1 MTSLVDRTITEILSN
16 NKKMHSF
23 HNFDNLVHNF
33 KLGQGR
39 INDTTIDL
47 FKFDVHPFKINT
59 TPFNDHIIKETA
71 VNPQP
76 IQKVEK
82 VKPIPLQNYKVDS
95 MKPNIQVE
103 NAFKD
108 IVVKNNV
115 KPIVHQNPQKYEY
128 HLDKYDVKD
137 IAMKRL
143 DIQYG
148 YENEFSK
155 VFEDFYENEYLKSF
169 EEIEDI
175 DTNIDVLN
183 AYVPVTKKQETIKKQ
198 LLANPNDEN
207 LKQYAK
213 KQLKN
218 IPAFKDEKEIEIY
231 KALEKLPDKQILT
244 VPQIQN
250 LNYNFKKDG
259 INIKLPYNTS
269 VEGAKNQM
277 HLVMQKV
284 LNQNSSKFKPYQ
296 SVVEKILDS
305 KTKSSDLDDD
315 DEFSFLDDTIDGL
328 LEEFKDKSNEELN
341 AYMDDSTE
349 SLLSHIDEGTTTTDS
364 IIELIK
370 ELNKLIDSN
379 ITEAIGTIT
388 AAKLNNVLND
398 NGTIKYINGHNKMN
412 GLISRRDKLL
422 ALITLNGGK

>member
-1 MTSLVDRTITEILSN
+1 
-16 NKKMHSF
+16 
-23 HNFDNLVHNF
+23 
-33 KLGQGR
+33 
-39 INDTTIDL
+39 
-47 FKFDVHPFKINT
+47 
-59 TPFNDHIIKETA
+59 
-71 VNPQP
+71 
-76 IQKVEK
+76 
-82 VKPIPLQNYKVDS
+82 
-95 MKPNIQVE
+95 MKPIQVE
-103 NAFKD
+103 NAFKE
-108 IVVKNNV
+108 IVVKNDV
-115 KPIVHQNPQKYEY
+115 KPIVHNNPQKYEY

-137 IAMKRL
+137 IAMKRI
-143 DIQYG
+143 DIEYG

-155 VFEDFYENEYLKSF
+155 IFEDFYENEYMRSF

-183 AYVPVTKKQETIKKQ
+183 AYVPITKKQETIKKQ
-198 LLANPNDEN
+198 LIANPNDEN
-207 LKQYAK
+207 LKQIAK

-218 IPAFKDEKEIEIY
+218 ISPYKDETHIEIY
-231 KALEKLPDKQILT
+231 RALEKLPNKQILT
-244 VPQIQN
+244 TPQIQN

-277 HLVMQKV
+277 HIQMQKI
-284 LNQNSSKFKPYQ
+284 LNENSSKFKPYQ

-305 KTKSSDLDDD
+305 KTPAKGSDLDDD
-315 DEFSFLDDTIDGL
+315 DGEFSFLDDTIDGL

-349 SLLSHIDEGTTTTDS
+349 SLLSHIDEGSTTTDS

-370 ELNKLIDSN
+370 ELNQLIETN
-379 ITEAIGTIT
+379 IAEAIGAIT

-412 GLISRRDKLL
+412 GLISRSASNNKL
-422 ALITLNGGK
+422 TL